1 MPDTVYIKIGQKIR
15 VTQPSVS
22 IGELGSLWCANAS
35 IEARC
40 KALHYTTIHGQRA
53 VGDILQVTQVILQKY
68 PSVQVENL
76 GEADFILEYAQ
87 AHKKN
92 PIWEW
97 SKVVIVCLIIFWG
110 SAFSIM
116 TFNAD
121 VSVDQIFGTLHFL
134 ITGEERT
141 AFTWLEGGY
150 SIGIFLGIL
159 VFYNHFR
166 TRKRIMDPTPLE
178 VEMREYERT
187 VNQSILDRNECT
199 QERKKRDDTQG
210 EDK

>member
-1 MPDTVYIKIGQKIR
+1 MSDTVYIKIGQKIR
-15 VTQPSVS
+15 VTQPSVH
-22 IGELGSLWCANAS
+22 IGELGDVWCANAS

-53 VGDILQVTQVILQKY
+53 VGNILEVTQIIQQEH

-76 GEADFILEYAQ
+76 GETDFILEYIQ
-87 AHKKN
+87 AHKKK
-92 PIWEW
+92 PVWEW
-97 SKVVIVCLIIFWG
+97 GKVVLVCLIIFFG

-121 VSVDQIFGTLHFL
+121 VSVDQIFGDLHFL

-150 SIGIFLGIL
+150 TAGIFLGIL

-166 TRKRIMDPTPLE
+166 SRKRIMDPTPLE

-187 VNQSILDRNECT
+187 VNQSILDQNERTQARNKRVGT
-199 QERKKRDDTQG
+199 QETDQ
-210 EDK
+210 

>member
-1 MPDTVYIKIGQKIR
+1 MSDTVYIKIGQKIR
-15 VTQPSVS
+15 VTQPSVH
-22 IGELGSLWCANAS
+22 IGELGDVWCANAS

-53 VGDILQVTQVILQKY
+53 VGNILEVTQIIQQEH

-76 GEADFILEYAQ
+76 GETDFILEYIQ
-87 AHKKN
+87 AHKKK
-92 PIWEW
+92 PVWEW
-97 SKVVIVCLIIFWG
+97 GKVVLVCLIIFFG

-121 VSVDQIFGTLHFL
+121 VSVDQIFGDLHFL

-150 SIGIFLGIL
+150 TAGIFLGIL

-166 TRKRIMDPTPLE
+166 SRKRIMDPTPLE

-187 VNQSILDRNECT
+187 VNQSILDQNERTQVRQKRTGT
-199 QERKKRDDTQG
+199 QETDQ
-210 EDK
+210 

>member
-1 MPDTVYIKIGQKIR
+1 MSDTVYIKIGQKIR
-15 VTQPSVS
+15 VTQPSVH
-22 IGELGSLWCANAS
+22 IGELGDVWCANAS

-53 VGDILQVTQVILQKY
+53 VGNILEVTQIIQQEH
-68 PSVQVENL
+68 PSIQVENL
-76 GEADFILEYAQ
+76 GETDFILEYIQ
-87 AHKKN
+87 AHKKK
-92 PIWEW
+92 PVWEW
-97 SKVVIVCLIIFWG
+97 GKVVLVCLIIFFG

-121 VSVDQIFGTLHFL
+121 VSVDQIFGDLHFL

-150 SIGIFLGIL
+150 TAGIFLGIL

-166 TRKRIMDPTPLE
+166 SRKRIMDPTPLE

-187 VNQSILDRNECT
+187 VNQSILDQNERTQARQKRTGT
-199 QERKKRDDTQG
+199 QETDQ
-210 EDK
+210 

>member
-1 MPDTVYIKIGQKIR
+1 MSDTVYIKIGQTIR
-15 VTQPSVS
+15 VTQPSIH
-22 IGELGSLWCANAS
+22 IGELGEIWCANAPL
-35 IEARC
+35 EARC

-53 VGDILQVTQVILQKY
+53 IGDILEVTQIIQQEY

-76 GEADFILEYAQ
+76 GETDFILEYVQ
-87 AHKKN
+87 KRKKR
-92 PIWEW
+92 PVGEG
-97 SKVVIVCLIIFWG
+97 SKVVFVCLIIFFG

-121 VSVDQIFGTLHFL
+121 VSVDQIFGDLHLL
-134 ITGEERT
+134 ITGEKRT

-150 SIGIFLGIL
+150 TAGIFLGIL
-159 VFYNHFR
+159 IFYNHFR

-187 VNQSILDRNECT
+187 VNQSILDQNERT
-199 QERKKRDDTQG
+199 QARKKRAGTQ
-210 EDK
+210 ETDE

>member
-1 MPDTVYIKIGQKIR
+1 MSDTVYIKIGQKIR

-22 IGELGSLWCANAS
+22 IGELGNLWCTNAS
-35 IEARC
+35 VEARC

-53 VGDILQVTQVILQKY
+53 IGDILAVTQTIQQEY
-68 PSVQVENL
+68 PSIQVENL
-76 GEADFILEYAQ
+76 GETDFILEYIQ
-87 AHKKN
+87 AHKKK
-92 PIWEW
+92 PVWEW
-97 SKVVIVCLIIFWG
+97 SKVVFVCLIIFFG

-121 VSVDQIFGTLHFL
+121 VSVDQIFGDLHLL

-150 SIGIFLGIL
+150 TAGIFLGIL

-166 TRKRIMDPTPLE
+166 SRKRIMDPTPLE

-187 VNQSILDRNECT
+187 VNQSILDQNERT
-199 QERKKRDDTQG
+199 QARKKRLGTQG
-210 EDK
+210 EDR

>member
-22 IGELGSLWCANAS
+22 IGELGNLWCANAS

-53 VGDILQVTQVILQKY
+53 VGDILQVTQVILREY

-76 GEADFILEYAQ
+76 GDADFILEYART
-87 AHKKN
+87 HKKN

-97 SKVVIVCLIIFWG
+97 SKVAIVCLIIFWG

-187 VNQSILDRNECT
+187 VNQSILDRNACT
-199 QERKKRDDTQG
+199 QDRKKRDDAQG